1 MPDETGRM
9 TVAEAAYF
17 AAAAPGLLLKHARFD
32 PEKRT
37 DEWNAALMSSQAV
50 FRLLEEIQSLNDE
63 LRSRAS
69 VLTREAPP
77 TTGRTPVTRRPGV
90 VPASGAGA
98 ITGEVGGGGVA

>member
-1 MPDETGRM
+1 M
-9 TVAEAAYF
+9 
-17 AAAAPGLLLKHARFD
+17 
-32 PEKRT
+32 
-37 DEWNAALMSSQAV
+37 
-50 FRLLEEIQSLNDE
+50 NDE

-69 VLTREAPP
+69 VLMPTPAAPTPGP